1 MYSEAHEI
9 AMRAKAEGYAEGL
22 TEAKAIGPI
31 GLLKEMVEDG
41 LISADVA
48 AKFEQKIK
56 SGAGDLLNGCG
67 HSLSR
72 QTIYRRDRDLA

>member
-9 AMRAKAEGYAEGL
+9 AMRAKAEGYA
-22 TEAKAIGPI
+22 EAKAIGPI

-67 HSLSR
+67 HPLSR